1 MRRAGPGDAAAI
13 AAVKIAAWRAAYRG
27 VLPDAFLDG
36 LDAAEEEAAWR
47 AYLEAIPAE
56 DRGWV
61 VVDDGSV
68 VGYART
74 GPSGDPDLAA
84 KTGEVHGLYVSPSRL
99 GTGRGRE
106 LFKHAVN
113 DLAAR
118 GYAPVV
124 VWHFAGNDQAA
135 RFYERAA
142 FRLDGAARPSDFGVE
157 EVRRR
162 GGPAV
167 LRPPLLRRP
176 VPEDAEPMH
185 ALRVANRPW
194 LEPFETDEDD
204 SDRRYRI
211 EHERQWVTQPG
222 RYVILD
228 DGEIAGQ
235 LSLIQGNFE
244 LMKSAMLGYW
254 VDHARAGRGLATAAV
269 REALELAFG
278 ELGLHRVE
286 AGTAIENASSQ
297 RVLEKCGFTRVG
309 VLRGHLRIGGE
320 WRDHYLFERLAT
332 DP

>member
-1 MRRAGPGDAAAI
+1 VRRAGPGDAAAI

-36 LDAAEEEAAWR
+36 LDAAAEESAWR

-56 DRGWV
+56 DRVWV
-61 VVDDGSV
+61 VVDDGTV

-74 GPSGDPDLAA
+74 GPSGDSDLPA

-124 VWHFAGNDQAA
+124 VWHFTGNDQAA

-167 LRPPLLRRP
+167 LRPPLIRP
-176 VPEDAEPMH
+176 AEPGDAEPLH
-185 ALRVANRPW
+185 ELRVANRAW
-194 LEPFETDEDD
+194 LEPSEPDTEVPDE
-204 SDRRYRI
+204 RFRLEY
-211 EHERQWVTQPG
+211 ERVWVTRPG

-228 DGEIAGQ
+228 DGEIAGA
-235 LSLIQGNFE
+235 LSLVGWGDDV
-244 LMKSAMLGYW
+244 LKSAMLGYW
-254 VDHARAGRGLATAAV
+254 VDRARAGRGLATAAV

-278 ELGLHRVE
+278 ELGMHRVE
-286 AGTAIENASSQ
+286 AGTLIDNVPSQ

-309 VLRGHLRIGGE
+309 VLRGHLKIKGE
-320 WRDHYLFERLAT
+320 WRDHYLYERLAT